1 MTCWRI
7 VNRKR
12 SEMEVSAQIVLLIPR
27 WVKFPVKTLTKYWC
41 VHMGIL
47 SIQAYKLLCMCGF
60 WSKTKTPLPQKSIY
74 IYIWIKRL
82 HKILDKDSAAAPKI
96 LLCSGRWWAH
106 KLMLAL
112 PNFHLTRLGSSV
124 RQHIQCWNLL
134 FNGAALSLPNKWA
147 FSLWRKRQ
155 KCTYQTRIFQIKPF
169 ALSGKIF

>member
-1 MTCWRI
+1 MCTWEFLAFKLTNCCACVASEAR
-7 VNRKR
+7 RKHR
-12 SEMEVSAQIVLLIPR
+12 CLKNL
-27 WVKFPVKTLTKYWC
+27 Y
-41 VHMGIL
+41 
-47 SIQAYKLLCMCGF
+47 
-60 WSKTKTPLPQKSIY
+60 IY

-155 KCTYQTRIFQIKPF
+155 KCTYQTKIFQIKPF